1 MNAGPSEEP
10 APPEPAESHTAV
22 WIRGLALIAG
32 IVVLIVLART
42 LPVGSWIAEFNHL
55 VADLGAAGVLVFIAV
70 FAVAMVLFVPGTFF
84 ALGAGFAFGLG
95 WGMFAAVSGATLGAT
110 AAFLIARY
118 AARDWVRGWTR
129 ERRRLKALDRA
140 VARKGW
146 RVVALLR
153 LSPVFPF
160 PVLNYV
166 LGLTGVRLVSYVAA
180 TAAGILP
187 GTFLYVAI
195 GYAGRTGLQ
204 PSPEPGDQLRLVI
217 LGGVLLLT
225 LGITVYLTAY
235 ARRVLR
241 AEEGWA
247 EAPPGGGG

>member
-10 APPEPAESHTAV
+10 SPPGPAETHSAV

-42 LPVGSWIAEFNHL
+42 LPVGNWMADFNQF
-55 VADLGAAGVLVFIAV
+55 VAGLGPAGIVVFIAV

-84 ALGAGFAFGLG
+84 ALGAGFAFGPG
-95 WGMFAAVSGATLGAT
+95 WGMAAAVSGATLGAT

-118 AARDWVRGWTR
+118 AARDWVRGWSR
-129 ERRRLKALDRA
+129 ERRKLKALDRA
-140 VARKGW
+140 VARRGW

-166 LGLTGVRLVSYVAA
+166 LGLTSVRLVSYVAA
-180 TAAGILP
+180 TAVGILP
-187 GTFLYVAI
+187 GTFLYVAV
-195 GYAGRTGLQ
+195 GYAGRTGLE
-204 PSPEPGDQLRLVI
+204 PSPGPGDHLRLAI
-217 LGGVLLLT
+217 LAAVLLLT

-241 AEEGWA
+241 AEERWEA
-247 EAPPGGGG
+247 EQSGDG